1 MVRAVFFD
9 LGDTLIS
16 EETGGLLPHAREVL
30 QKLRLEGHR
39 LVLICNATTATG
51 EDVKEILRNAGI
63 GEFFDAVVV
72 STDVGCRKPD
82 EGIFRIA
89 LEKLGLQPGE
99 VVMVGNRVSSDIL
112 GGNRVG
118 MTTVLVRWSA
128 RYPEEVTGEL
138 ERPNYTIGSL
148 RELLPIILGEDPRR

>member
-1 MVRAVFFD
+1 MVKAVFFD
-9 LGDTLIS
+9 LGDTLIN
-16 EETGGLLPHAREVL
+16 EETGGLLPYAREVL
-30 QKLRLEGHR
+30 RRLRSEGYR
-39 LVLICNATTATG
+39 LALICNATTATG
-51 EDVKEILRNAGI
+51 KEVREILRNARI
-63 GEFFDAVVV
+63 EEFFDAVMV
-72 STDVGCRKPD
+72 STDVGYRKPD

-89 LEKLGLQPGE
+89 LERLGLQAE
-99 VVMVGNRVSSDIL
+99 QVAMVGNRVSSDIL

-118 MTTVLVRWSA
+118 MTTVLVKWNA